1 MQWSFTPSCIYI
13 PPSLSPLPCTQ
24 RHCRLHIYERPS
36 LCTNATQN
44 HYHAGLALR
53 PLLPQ
58 THAWIRQIFISPPL
72 SFAGGGVSKRVRP
85 LPPASFTTASQLAAG
100 RCCKPQSREQ
110 SQNPGPSPL
119 PPPPLADKCEGE
131 GRGGGIV
138 PEESAPV
145 TRSRSPL
152 LLFSYLSGELVCP
165 THSTACLCVLLVCCR
180 ATRNTR

>member
-36 LCTNATQN
+36 LCINATQN

-53 PLLPQ
+53 SLLPQ

-85 LPPASFTTASQLAAG
+85 LPPASFTTASQLVAG
-100 RCCKPQSREQ
+100 HCCKPQSREQ

-119 PPPPLADKCEGE
+119 PSPSHLSAR
-131 GRGGGIV
+131 GRGGEGGLFR
-138 PEESAPV
+138 
-145 TRSRSPL
+145 RSRHRSHGVDP
-152 LLFSYLSGELVCP
+152 LFSSSP
-165 THSTACLCVLLVCCR
+165 TFQGSSSAQRIVRR
-180 ATRNTR
+180 AYVFF